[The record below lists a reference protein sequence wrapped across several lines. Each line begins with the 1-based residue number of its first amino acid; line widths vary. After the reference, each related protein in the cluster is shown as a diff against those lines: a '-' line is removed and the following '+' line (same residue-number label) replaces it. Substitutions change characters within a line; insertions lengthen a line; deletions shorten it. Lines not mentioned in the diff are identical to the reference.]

1 MIDAAECRYRAKE
14 CADYANT
21 EASPTLRSQYSS
33 MARSWAMIANR
44 IDRQTELQ
52 KTRLD

>member
-21 EASPTLRSQYSS
+21 EASPTLRSEYSS
-33 MARSWAMIANR
+33 MARIWAMTANQ
-44 IDRQTELQ
+44 IERQIEVRRGQ
-52 KTRLD
+52 R